1 YSNRGRPAMFAS
13 TATRVIDRTSNEANR
28 RIRRQTQRN
37 IQYYAQ
43 RGLSA
48 IDFRLRQLDREW
60 DVERALEA
68 NAASAVIL
76 GTLMGTFASKRW
88 FLLNALVGGFLLQHA
103 LDGWC
108 PPLPVYRSLGFRT
121 AREIEDERTGLLR
134 ARMDIV
140 GCD

>member
-1 YSNRGRPAMFAS
+1 MFAP
-13 TATRVIDRTSNEANR
+13 TATRVADHTSPATNR
-28 RIRRQTQRN
+28 RIRRQTQRT
-37 IQYYAQ
+37 IQFYAQ

-48 IDFRLRQLDREW
+48 IDYRLEQLDREW
-60 DVERALEA
+60 DIERALEA

-76 GTLMGTFASKRW
+76 GTLFGTFVNKRW
-88 FLLNALVGGFLLQHA
+88 YLLNALVGGFLLQHA
-103 LDGWC
+103 LEGWC

-121 AREIEDERTGLLR
+121 SREIDDERNGLLR